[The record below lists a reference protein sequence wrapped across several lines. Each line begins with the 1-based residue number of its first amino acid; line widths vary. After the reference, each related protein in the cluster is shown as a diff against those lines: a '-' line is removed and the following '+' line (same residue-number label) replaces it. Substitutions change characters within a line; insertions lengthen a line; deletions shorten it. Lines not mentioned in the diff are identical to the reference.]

1 LGVTDGVHTQLQLR
15 VVRAPAL
22 RADQQTGYFGFD
34 DFLFEQLELKALT
47 TTVALTD
54 AVFTGSKPIAH
65 D

>member
-1 LGVTDGVHTQLQLR
+1 LGVTDGVHAQLQLG

-22 RADQQTGYFGFD
+22 RADQQTGHFGLD

-47 TTVALTD
+47 TAVALTD
-54 AVFTGSKPIAH
+54 AVFTGSEPIAH